1 MPDRAALVQPEQTEQ
16 SPQGLRRE
24 IGWQDAFWLASGVPA
39 LVLFSIGGIAATV
52 GTPSYVVWPLS
63 VLLGFVQSFTYA
75 EIAGMFPTKSGGASV
90 YGAAAWIRYGK
101 IFAPLSV
108 WCNWL
113 AWTPVLAIG
122 CGIAAGYI
130 LNRIAPANSPLRAYE
145 LTFLD
150 LSALKSGLTL
160 RINATFI
167 VGALLLLVVF
177 AIQNRGV
184 WLTARFQMTIGVLA
198 LLPLLIIAL
207 VPIMSGN
214 VKLANLVPLA
224 PLRAVENGHPVA
236 GLWDRAGWGIFLGGL
251 FLAAWSTYALETTIC
266 YTSELKSPGRDCIRS
281 IVAAGLL
288 CLVMFTVVPFAFQG
302 TLGLEAMLD
311 PAIFDGS
318 GVAAAMARMVGGG
331 AVVSLLIVLLLL
343 LALVLSIITAM
354 AGSSRTLYQGA
365 VDGWLPHY
373 LSRVNA
379 HGAPTPAMWTGIGFN
394 LILLLLSDYIFVLAV
409 SNCCY
414 LIFNFLN
421 LNAGWIHRIDSPHAQ
436 RPWRA
441 PNVLIALGTA
451 LAFFNAFL
459 LGAGAN
465 VYGSGTLVTGL
476 LAAAIVLPIFA
487 WRHYVSDR
495 GVFPAHMLADLH
507 IRDLAHAPRR
517 AGNKPY
523 LAVTGSVLAL
533 IAGKLI
539 FG

>member
-1 MPDRAALVQPEQTEQ
+1 MPDRAAPVQPEQTEQ

-130 LNRIAPANSPLRAYE
+130 LNGIAPANSPLRAYG
-145 LTFLD
+145 LTLLD
-150 LSALKSGLTL
+150 LSGLKNGLTL
-160 RINATFI
+160 RVNATFV
-167 VGALLLLVVF
+167 VGALLLLLVF

-184 WLTARFQMTIGVLA
+184 WLTARFQMTIGILA

-207 VPIMSGN
+207 VPIMSGS
-214 VKLANLVPLA
+214 VKLANLVPIA
-224 PLRAVENGHPVA
+224 PLRAVENGHPIA

-281 IVAAGLL
+281 IFSAGLL
-288 CLVMFTVVPFAFQG
+288 CLVMFSLVPFAFQG
-302 TLGLEAMLD
+302 TLGLEGMLD

-421 LNAGWIHRIDSPHAQ
+421 LNAGWIHRIDSPQAQ

-441 PNVLIALGTA
+441 PKGLIALGTA

-465 VYGSGTLVTGL
+465 VYGSGTLLAGL
-476 LAAAIVLPIFA
+476 LAAIIVLPIFA

-517 AGNKPY
+517 AGAKPY
-523 LAVTGSVLAL
+523 LAFMGGILAL